1 MSSLATTIPPNHS
14 GYTGLNFSFPST
26 TAPERFDIHVD
37 QEFVEYTLRKVRDYR
52 PSLVS
57 SLSWTIQ
64 GPPMGAIVGLADY
77 WAKDYDWRRA
87 EKQMNE
93 QFAHYATTV
102 PGNGEYSASIPLHF
116 VHERSDDDAATPLL
130 LIHGWASTHLEWS
143 RVLKPLA
150 QHGDKAFHVVAI
162 DLPGFGF
169 SPAARQPGLRAREM
183 GRAFDALMKQL
194 GYEKYG
200 IVTSDLGWLIGMWM
214 VEDVRDSIIGH
225 FTDFFLVPPSESD
238 FARQARNETTEEENQ
253 FMVTAGEWFAK
264 HASYA
269 TVMNQKP
276 AAISLA
282 FTDSPVGFAGWL
294 WDLKYGSSDGFSYEY
309 DELITD
315 TMLQWIQP
323 PYGSIQVYSD
333 MNQPDILMLPRS
345 NVPTGV
351 TQWGGRNGPFHS
363 LANWPLTPRNWVERM
378 APVAYFKRYD
388 FGGHWPAVSHPDIW
402 ASDVREFFSL
412 L

>member
-1 MSSLATTIPPNHS
+1 
-14 GYTGLNFSFPST
+14 
-26 TAPERFDIHVD
+26 
-37 QEFVEYTLRKVRDYR
+37 
-52 PSLVS
+52 
-57 SLSWTIQ
+57 
-64 GPPMGAIVGLADY
+64 
-77 WAKDYDWRRA
+77 
-87 EKQMNE
+87 
-93 QFAHYATTV
+93 
-102 PGNGEYSASIPLHF
+102 
-116 VHERSDDDAATPLL
+116 
-130 LIHGWASTHLEWS
+130 
-143 RVLKPLA
+143 
-150 QHGDKAFHVVAI
+150 
-162 DLPGFGF
+162 
-169 SPAARQPGLRAREM
+169 M
-183 GRAFDALMKQL
+183 GRAFDSLMKQL

-315 TMLQWIQP
+315 TTLQWIQP
-323 PYGSIQVYSD
+323 LYGSIQVYSD
-333 MNQPDILMLPRS
+333 MNQ
-345 NVPTGV
+345 VGC
-351 TQWGGRNGPFHS
+351 
-363 LANWPLTPRNWVERM
+363 LTWE
-378 APVAYFKRYD
+378 
-388 FGGHWPAVSHPDIW
+388 FGDNQY
-402 ASDVREFFSL
+402 
-412 L
+412 